1 MVVKDDNGGH
11 KAYRV
16 DHKFPGVGD
25 KEEGR
30 EASGVAN
37 NPLGSCQGVGEGV
50 ELPQGNETPGVT

>member
-50 ELPQGNETPGVT
+50 GCHRATRPPE